1 MQYFL
6 TVEILRILNIIEE
19 KKYMSINSGKL
30 RIGTEAVRK
39 EVGNMEV
46 IQSEIINLAK
56 DIITEN
62 ENILALWKGNS
73 ADGFARISATLD
85 KNFQKWIAEF
95 TKELEFINEY
105 ALEIQTVED
114 KNDSNKVNLF

>member
-1 MQYFL
+1 
-6 TVEILRILNIIEE
+6 
-19 KKYMSINSGKL
+19 MSINSGKL

-95 TKELEFINEY
+95 TKELAFINEY